1 MTNATLK
8 YLCALINNSHCRRAH
23 PATATQTTMKF
34 SLLVLAGALASTNA
48 SSNKLSTTPRR
59 LENDDGANDGYWEDS
74 EVLTANNVMVL
85 EACYTVSSRL
95 DEDMENYD
103 NVYALVKAG
112 KAKPEQG
119 YVTFFTNTDMSSSE
133 RMVVTAGDYVAAK
146 VMANANADEYKR
158 KECNNYKEYCEQEMN
173 YNYYN
178 QNVQNGVSDS
188 YHYFVD
194 TVIYDVPNCHP
205 NILSFSPTHVNI
217 ERQW

>member
-1 MTNATLK
+1 
-8 YLCALINNSHCRRAH
+8 
-23 PATATQTTMKF
+23 MKF
-34 SLLVLAGALASTNA
+34 SLLVLAGALAATNA

-59 LENDDGANDGYWEDS
+59 LENNNGDDQYGEYWVDS
-74 EVLTANNVMVL
+74 EVLTAQNNMVY

-95 DEDMENYD
+95 DEGMENYD

-146 VMANANADEYKR
+146 VMANVNADEYK
-158 KECNNYKEYCEQEMN
+158 KKDCNQYKEYCEQELN

-178 QNVQNGVSDS
+178 QNAQNGVSD
-188 YHYFVD
+188 
-194 TVIYDVPNCHP
+194 
-205 NILSFSPTHVNI
+205 
-217 ERQW
+217 

>member
-1 MTNATLK
+1 
-8 YLCALINNSHCRRAH
+8 
-23 PATATQTTMKF
+23 MKF

-48 SSNKLSTTPRR
+48 SSNKVSTTPRR
-59 LENDDGANDGYWEDS
+59 LENNGGDDYWEDS

-158 KECNNYKEYCEQEMN
+158 KECNNYKEYCEQKMN

-194 TVIYDVPNCHP
+194 TIIYDVPNCH
-205 NILSFSPTHVNI
+205 S
-217 ERQW
+217 